1 MEKKRA
7 RAVDVRDALVQGP
20 RKPTLGEKIEMKW
33 NESKQTRVEEKK
45 EEKVGLEMEEKRLE
59 A

>member
-7 RAVDVRDALVQGP
+7 RGEDVGDELIRGP

-33 NESKQTRVEEKK
+33 NEIKQTMVEEK

-59 A
+59 N